1 VATTSESPQTH
12 AGRRA
17 PLPVTLSSW
26 AVPLMVVGQFALL
39 AVLPVVI
46 VLVSAHRSLRD
57 RAVRWTALSGSPN
70 TRLRTALFTIPMVAI
85 AALGTAAAPAG
96 ATTSPAPRSLT
107 CRGEGV
113 DPHARVRYRTETV
126 IHAPLHTV
134 WKLQTDVE
142 RWPYWQDAVTTM
154 KRLDHGPFR
163 KGSAF
168 RWTTPVPPNPSTPA
182 TSLAITSTVEQL
194 KHHSCIR
201 WTGPAVGEGLRID
214 GVHVWSFT
222 RVKGGVRVSTEETHT
237 GAEVEA
243 DAPTAAKL
251 LRQGLEA
258 WLRDLKTAA
267 EAPTRKRPH

>member
-1 VATTSESPQTH
+1 MSD
-12 AGRRA
+12 
-17 PLPVTLSSW
+17 
-26 AVPLMVVGQFALL
+26 
-39 AVLPVVI
+39 I
-46 VLVSAHRSLRD
+46 
-57 RAVRWTALSGSPN
+57 PN
-70 TRLRTALFTIPMVAI
+70 TRIRTALFTVPLVAI
-85 AALGTAAAPAG
+85 GVLGSATAPAE
-96 ATTSPAPRSLT
+96 ATTSHPAGPLT

-113 DPHARVRYRTETV
+113 DLQARVRHRTETV
-126 IHAPLHTV
+126 IHAPLRTI

-142 RWPYWQDAVTTM
+142 RWPYWQDAITTM

-168 RWTTPVPPNPSTPA
+168 RWTTPIPPNPATPA
-182 TSLAITSTVEQL
+182 TSLDITSTVQQL

-214 GVHVWSFT
+214 GVHVWNFT
-222 RVKGGVRVSTEETHT
+222 RVKGGILVSTEETHT

-243 DAPTAAKL
+243 DVPTATKL

-267 EAPTRKRPH
+267 EAPHRPH